1 MADSGA
7 GWFPYSRVLSLF
19 CWGRDNYDRLDG
31 ELLLA
36 GGRGCRRLTLREF
49 VNVTYAYLAKGRD
62 EKGLQ
67 ELEMAL
73 APPEVAEAMENE
85 QNMQAMQ
92 QLAMMSPPKK
102 AG

>member
-1 MADSGA
+1 
-7 GWFPYSRVLSLF
+7 
-19 CWGRDNYDRLDG
+19 
-31 ELLLA
+31 
-36 GGRGCRRLTLREF
+36 